1 MSASTGGDSGK
12 RVEPSLDPRG
22 SGFVAANVEKF
33 WSRPDHY
40 RSDVYRLFMVISEGA
55 DGERVVRTVYATSAD
70 DARQAH
76 QENYADETI
85 LAVQE

>member
-1 MSASTGGDSGK
+1 MNKSTGEHSGK
-12 RVEPSLDPRG
+12 RVDPSLDTTG

-33 WSRPDHY
+33 WSRPDRY
-40 RSDVYRLFMVISEGA
+40 TSDAYRLFMVTSEGV
-55 DGERVVRTVYATSAD
+55 DGEHVVRTVYATSED

-76 QENYADETI
+76 QENYADETV